1 MTAEII
7 DGKEM
12 ARRVREE
19 LAQKTVFLKHKPH
32 LAVVLVGNDEASL
45 IYDRNKQRAA
55 QEIGMECVIH
65 HCRKIFPKRS

>member
-19 LAQKTVFLKHKPH
+19 LAQKTALLKHKPH
-32 LAVVLVGNDEASL
+32 LAVVLVGNDE
-45 IYDRNKQRAA
+45 RR
-55 QEIGMECVIH
+55 
-65 HCRKIFPKRS
+65 